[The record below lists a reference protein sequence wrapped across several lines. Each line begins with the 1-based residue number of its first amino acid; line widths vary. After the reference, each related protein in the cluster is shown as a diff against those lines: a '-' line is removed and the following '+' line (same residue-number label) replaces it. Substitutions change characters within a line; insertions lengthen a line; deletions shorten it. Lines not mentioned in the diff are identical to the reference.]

1 MGTQA
6 AIASFQRL
14 EVKAVNMAETAVLE
28 DAPIDPIALRRAFG
42 TFVTGVTV
50 ITTRDADGTRRGMTA
65 NSFTSV
71 SLDPPLLLV
80 CIAKSAS
87 SYQAFTGAGFFA
99 VNILH
104 EGQTDVSATFAS
116 KSTDKFQSV
125 AHDYIHTGAPVLTDS
140 LTWFDC
146 TTFSSVDA
154 GDHTVLI
161 GQVRAFGTSPS
172 APLGFCRGRYASVKD
187 PLPAG
192 WLASHGMIIGYLI
205 EAEENLLLRSDGKGG
220 WVLPTAKRRKA
231 DSRLMIDD
239 GDALSLVSEDT
250 FLYSVF
256 DVADSDPGYLIYRAR
271 LAADAASGELPAGLH
286 FFPIDAL
293 PYDLIPTHELRS
305 MLRRYVRERQ
315 AGRFG
320 IYMDTNEGGRV
331 AMIDGKARACL
342 QASQDQGQ

>member
-1 MGTQA
+1 MADQA
-6 AIASFQRL
+6 A
-14 EVKAVNMAETAVLE
+14 TT

-50 ITTRDADGTRRGMTA
+50 ITTREADGTPRGMTA

-80 CIAKSAS
+80 CVAKSAS
-87 SYQAFTGAGFFA
+87 SYAAFTGADCFA

-104 EGQTDVSATFAS
+104 EGQVGVSATFAS
-116 KSTDKFQSV
+116 KAPDKFQSV
-125 AHDYIHTGAPVLTDS
+125 NHDAVHTGAPVLTDS

-146 TTFSSVDA
+146 SRDTSIDA
-154 GDHTVLI
+154 GDHAILI
-161 GQVRAFGTSPS
+161 GRVRAFGTSPT

-192 WLASHGMIIGYLI
+192 WLAAHGMIIGYLV
-205 EAEENLLLRSDGKGG
+205 EAGDRLLLRADGKGG
-220 WVLPTAKRRKA
+220 WVLPSARRRKA
-231 DSRLMIDD
+231 DSQLVLDA
-239 GDALSLVSEDT
+239 GDALRLMPEET

-256 DVADSDPGYLIYRAR
+256 DVADSDPGYLVYRAR
-271 LAADAASGELPAGLH
+271 LAGEGADVELPDTLR
-286 FFPIDAL
+286 FFPVDDL
-293 PYDLIPTHELRS
+293 PYEAIATHELRS
-305 MLRRYVRERQ
+305 MLRRYVHERQ

-320 IYMDTNEGGRV
+320 IYMDSDDGGRV
-331 AMIDGKARACL
+331 AMIDGQARAWL

>member
-1 MGTQA
+1 MT
-6 AIASFQRL
+6 
-14 EVKAVNMAETAVLE
+14 ETAAST

-50 ITTRDADGTRRGMTA
+50 ITTRDEDGTPRGMTA

-80 CIAKSAS
+80 CVAKSAS
-87 SYQAFTGAGFFA
+87 SYHAFTRAGCFA
-99 VNILH
+99 VNVLH
-104 EGQTDVSATFAS
+104 EGQVDVSGIFAS
-116 KSTDKFQSV
+116 KSQDKFQSV
-125 AHDYIHTGAPVLTDS
+125 THDHIHTGAPVLTDS

-146 TTFSSVDA
+146 TTSNTVDA
-154 GDHTVLI
+154 GDHAILI
-161 GQVRAFGTSPS
+161 GEVRAFGTSPT

-187 PLPAG
+187 PLPNG

-205 EAEENLLLRSDGKGG
+205 EAGDRLLLRSDGKGS
-220 WVLPTAKRRKA
+220 WVLPSARRRKA
-231 DSRLMIDD
+231 DSQLVVDG
-239 GDALSLVSEDT
+239 GDALRLVPEET

-256 DVADSDPGYLIYRAR
+256 DVANSDPGYLVYRAR
-271 LAADAASGELPAGLH
+271 LAGEGSSLPGDLR
-286 FFPIDAL
+286 FFPIDDL
-293 PYDLIPTHELRS
+293 PYDAIATHELRS

-320 IYMDTNEGGRV
+320 IYMDSDDGGRV
-331 AMIDGKARACL
+331 AIIDGEARAWL

>member
-1 MGTQA
+1 M
-6 AIASFQRL
+6 
-14 EVKAVNMAETAVLE
+14 METAAPM

-50 ITTRDADGTRRGMTA
+50 ITTRDEDGTPRGMTA

-80 CIAKSAS
+80 CVAKSAL
-87 SYQAFTGAGFFA
+87 SYHAFTNAGCFA

-104 EGQTDVSATFAS
+104 EGQVSVSGTFAS
-116 KSTDKFQSV
+116 KSQDKFQSV
-125 AHDYIHTGAPVLTDS
+125 THDHIHTGAPVLTDS

-146 TTFSSVDA
+146 TTSKTVDA
-154 GDHTVLI
+154 GDHAILI
-161 GQVRAFGTSPS
+161 GEVRAFGTSPT

-187 PLPAG
+187 PLPNG

-205 EAEENLLLRSDGKGG
+205 EAGDGLLLRSDGKGN
-220 WVLPTAKRRKA
+220 WVLPSARRRKA
-231 DSRLMIDD
+231 DRQLVVDGGEALRLQP
-239 GDALSLVSEDT
+239 EET

-256 DVADSDPGYLIYRAR
+256 DVADSDPGYLVYRAR
-271 LAADAASGELPAGLH
+271 LAGEGGSLPADLR
-286 FFPIDAL
+286 FFSLDDL
-293 PYDLIPTHELRS
+293 PYDAIATHELRS

-320 IYMDTNEGGRV
+320 IYMDSDDGGRV
-331 AMIDGKARACL
+331 AMIDGEARAWL

>member
-1 MGTQA
+1 MAAQC

-14 EVKAVNMAETAVLE
+14 GVKAVNMAEIAVFD

-50 ITTRDADGTRRGMTA
+50 ITTRDANGTRRGMTA

-80 CIAKSAS
+80 CLAKSAS
-87 SYQAFTGAGFFA
+87 SYEAFTGAGFFA

-104 EGQTDVSATFAS
+104 EGQMDVSATFAS

-125 AHDYIHTGAPVLTDS
+125 THDYIHTGAPVLTDS

-161 GQVRAFGTSPS
+161 GQVRAFGTSPR

-187 PLPAG
+187 PLPIG
-192 WLASHGMIIGYLI
+192 WLASHGMIVSYLI
-205 EAEENLLLRSDGKGG
+205 EARDGLLLRSDGNAG
-220 WVLPTAKRRKA
+220 WVLPVARKRKA
-231 DSRLMIDD
+231 DEQLVVDG
-239 GDALSLVSEDT
+239 GDALRLVPEET

-256 DVADSDPGYLIYRAR
+256 DVADSDPGYLVYRAR
-271 LAADAASGELPAGLH
+271 LADEDGDVRLPAELR
-286 FFPIDAL
+286 FFSIDE
-293 PYDLIPTHELRS
+293 IPFDAITTHELRS

-331 AMIDGKARACL
+331 AMIDGQARACL